1 MNPES
6 EKDRHDPTDNPAWTA
21 DQSAEPGFS
30 PRPSVRGRWDPPA
43 NPGVSSPSPGLEAQ
57 PASRLRLS
65 CGGVAHF
72 DPRAW
77 LAMALVLSLPTAIV
91 AGPAS
96 SPAYSIQADV
106 ADAGGHP
113 AASAIYRQE
122 GSLGG
127 FAGIATA
134 AGGVELVKHGYAGQL
149 YEVSS
154 VVVSATT
161 TNVDEGATRQLFAT
175 ARLDDGTVLRLPGAS
190 VAWSVVDG
198 PIRQIDVAGLALAG
212 AVYRDTGAT
221 VQALYGG
228 RRGVLG
234 LWVRN
239 ADNDNYGI
247 YGGDHLDDAWQVQHF
262 GENNPA
268 GLASADP
275 DGDGQ
280 SNGYEETVGS
290 IPTDASSYFRF
301 RIERVPGSGDRMNLI
316 FSPRVAGRSYVVQSR
331 PGAATGAFV
340 DLGAVSVADAG
351 AVRTVTDLNAAGTNK
366 FYRVRITKP

>member
-1 MNPES
+1 MNSES
-6 EKDRHDPTDNPAWTA
+6 ETDRHEQADNLARTA
-21 DQSAEPGFS
+21 GQSDDPGFS

-43 NPGVSSPSPGLEAQ
+43 NPNAPSPSPVPEPETTPRRQPPADGVACLEAC
-57 PASRLRLS
+57 ALM
-65 CGGVAHF
+65 
-72 DPRAW
+72 
-77 LAMALVLSLPTAIV
+77 AMALMLGLPMPAD

-96 SPAYSIQADV
+96 SSAYTIQTDV
-106 ADAGGHP
+106 IDAGGR
-113 AASAIYRQE
+113 AASSALYRQE
-122 GSLGG
+122 SSLGG
-127 FAGIATA
+127 FAGVATA

-161 TNVDEGATRQLFAT
+161 TNVDEGATRQLGAT
-175 ARLDDGTVLRLPGAS
+175 ARLDDGSVLKLPDAS

-198 PIRQIDVAGLALAG
+198 PIRQIDAAGLALAG

-221 VQALYGG
+221 VQALHGT
-228 RRGVLG
+228 RRGTLG

-239 ADNDNYGI
+239 VDNDNYGI

-280 SNGYEETVGS
+280 SNGYEEMVGS
-290 IPTDASSYFRF
+290 IPTDGGSFFRF
-301 RIERVPGSGDRMNLI
+301 RIERIPGSSDRMSLI

-331 PGAATGAFV
+331 PVVASGAFV
-340 DLGAVSVADAG
+340 DLGSVSVADAG
-351 AVRTVTDLNAAGTNK
+351 AVRTVTDLNASGTNK
-366 FYRVRITKP
+366 YYRVRISKP

>member
-1 MNPES
+1 MNSES
-6 EKDRHDPTDNPAWTA
+6 ETDCHEPAENLARTA
-21 DQSAEPGFS
+21 DQSVEPGFS

-43 NPGVSSPSPGLEAQ
+43 SRDVSSPSPGLELK
-57 PASRLRLS
+57 PASSPRPPS
-65 CGGVAHF
+65 DGVACLETC
-72 DPRAW
+72 A
-77 LAMALVLSLPTAIV
+77 LMAMALVLGLPMTV
-91 AGPAS
+91 AAAPAS

-106 ADAGGHP
+106 ADAGGHS
-113 AASAIYRQE
+113 AASALYRQE

-127 FAGIATA
+127 FAGVATA
-134 AGGVELVKHGYAGQL
+134 SGGLELVKHGYAGQL
-149 YEVSS
+149 YEVAN

-161 TNVDEGATRQLFAT
+161 TNVDEGATRQLVAT
-175 ARLDDGTVLRLPGAS
+175 ARLDDGSVLKLSGAN

-198 PIRQIDVAGLALAG
+198 PIRQIDTAGLALAG

-221 VQALYGG
+221 VQAFYAAH
-228 RRGVLG
+228 RGTLG

-239 ADNDNYGI
+239 VDNDNFGLYA
-247 YGGDHLDDAWQVQHF
+247 GDHLDDAWQVQHF

-290 IPTDASSYFRF
+290 IPTDGSSFFRF

-331 PGAATGAFV
+331 STAASGAFV
-340 DLGAVSVADAG
+340 DLGSVAVADAG
-351 AVRTVTDLNAAGTNK
+351 AVRTVTDLNATGANK